1 MPPRTTRAIRRDEL
15 VAHLDSYL
23 RIAEIPD
30 TSPNGLQVQGADR
43 VRRIAYA
50 VDVGVHTIRAA
61 HSEGAN
67 FLIVHHGLWW
77 GKHVQITGTMHARI
91 SALVG
96 ADMSL
101 YTAHLPLDCHPRV
114 GNNAELSRL
123 LGLRVESTFADYKGV
138 HIGVIGTAPKP
149 LRLASFASAVEKVLD
164 GPADVFAFGPRSVR
178 RVGVLTGA
186 GAMLAEEAARAGC
199 DTLLTGETSHAAM
212 HLAREAGINLI
223 FGGHYATETVGLK
236 ALQRHLAQ
244 QFALPGVFVSAPT
257 GY

>member
-1 MPPRTTRAIRRDEL
+1 MPPRTNRVIRRDEL
-15 VAHLDSYL
+15 VAHLDRYL

-30 TSPNGLQVQGADR
+30 SSPNGLQVQGHDR

-61 HSEGAN
+61 QNERAD
-67 FLIVHHGLWW
+67 FLVVHHGLWW

-91 SALVG
+91 AALISA
-96 ADMSL
+96 DISL
-101 YTAHLPLDCHPRV
+101 YTAHLPLDCHPKV
-114 GNNAELSRL
+114 GNNVELARL
-123 LGLRVESTFADYKGV
+123 LKLRVEDTFADYKGV
-138 HIGVIGTAPKP
+138 QIGVIGTASKP
-149 LRLASFASAVEKVLD
+149 LRLASFATVVEKVLD

-178 RVGVLTGA
+178 RVGILTGA

-212 HLAREAGINLI
+212 HLAREAGINLV

-236 ALQRHLAQ
+236 ALQRYVAQ
-244 QFALPGVFVSAPT
+244 QFGLAGVFVSAPT